1 MGVFSVEKEGLM
13 VTNIDR
19 AELLRLVEDEDAQVV
34 DVLPDEKYSSAHI
47 PGAVN
52 IPLKLLDATTT
63 SVLSRDKPVVV
74 Y

>member
-1 MGVFSVEKEGLM
+1 M

-19 AELLRLVEDEDAQVV
+19 ATLLTLLAEDAQLI
-34 DVLPDEKYSSAHI
+34 DVLPEAEFESGHI

-52 IPLKLLDATTT
+52 IPLRQLNIDRTK
-63 SVLSRDKPVVV
+63 VLKRDKPVVV

>member
-19 AELLRLVEDEDAQVV
+19 AELLRIIEDEDAQVV
-34 DVLPDEKYSSAHI
+34 DVLPDEEYSSAHI

>member
-1 MGVFSVEKEGLM
+1 MI
-13 VTNIDR
+13 TNIDR
-19 AELLRLVEDEDAQVV
+19 AELLRLIEHEDAQIVE
-34 DVLPDEKYSSAHI
+34 VLPEPEYGSAHI

-52 IPLKLLDATTT
+52 IPLKRLDATTT

>member
-1 MGVFSVEKEGLM
+1 M

-19 AELLRLVEDEDAQVV
+19 ATLLTLIKEDAQLI
-34 DVLPDEKYSSAHI
+34 DVLPEAEYEAGHI

-52 IPLKLLDATTT
+52 IPLRTLNQDAIGA
-63 SVLSRDKPVVV
+63 LSPGKPTVV

>member
-1 MGVFSVEKEGLM
+1 M

-19 AELLRLVEDEDAQVV
+19 ATLLTLIKEGAQLI
-34 DVLPDEKYSSAHI
+34 DVLPEAEYEAGHI

-52 IPLKLLDATTT
+52 IPLRTLNQDAIGA
-63 SVLSRDKPVVV
+63 LSPGKPTVV